1 MISILISIILFIL
14 FSALQI
20 ADGVTTIKVLSLPY
34 REETGAI
41 AKWMQGKVGILP
53 AMMILSIIN
62 AMMILSI
69 INIVVMGGLLYGAYL
84 YRQYWFAEPII
95 QVTVF
100 LCCVQRAWT
109 VRNNIKNM

>member
-41 AKWMQGKVGILP
+41 AKWLQVKVGILP
-53 AMMILSIIN
+53 

-95 QVTVF
+95 QATVF